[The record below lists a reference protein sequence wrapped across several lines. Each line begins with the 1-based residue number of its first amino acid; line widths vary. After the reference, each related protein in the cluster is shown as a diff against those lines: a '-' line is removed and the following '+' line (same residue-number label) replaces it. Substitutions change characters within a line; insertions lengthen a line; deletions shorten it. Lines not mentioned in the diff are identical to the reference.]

1 MKARP
6 AVQSAILLLVWLAA
20 SLIPALCGFLFAP
33 SSAAAQE
40 DWEKEFQAVCGK
52 TDDAMTLTIQE
63 LRTLVERCDDL
74 KASIDKL
81 EGSARKVFM
90 KRLQMCRD
98 LYAFTL
104 ETKEQE

>member
-1 MKARP
+1 MKAWP
-6 AVQSAILLLVWLAA
+6 VVQGMTLLLAFLAA
-20 SLIPALCGFLFAP
+20 FVAP
-33 SSAAAQE
+33 NLRESTFPFSMAMAQE